1 MIGSF
6 VRNMALPARDSRR
19 IPMLMVLPGRR
30 QQDTQRDMRS
40 GREGHIR
47 KTARPRVLRQRLLVR
62 LSGPELWRGPPRRT
76 H

>member
-1 MIGSF
+1 
-6 VRNMALPARDSRR
+6 
-19 IPMLMVLPGRR
+19 MLMVLPGRR